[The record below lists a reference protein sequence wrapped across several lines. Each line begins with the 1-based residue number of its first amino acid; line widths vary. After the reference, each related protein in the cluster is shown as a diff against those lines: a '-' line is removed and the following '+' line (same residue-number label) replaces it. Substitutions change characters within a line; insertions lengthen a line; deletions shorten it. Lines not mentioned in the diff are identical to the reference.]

1 MQPLIGITTNQSK
14 NEDDLPSVMV
24 LQSYA
29 RAVLQAGGAP
39 VLIPSMLA
47 EAGWE
52 SLYARLDGILLSGG
66 ADLEP
71 DLFDGQPHPRVY
83 GVDPLRDSVELSLFR
98 AAVADGKPL
107 LGICRGIQLVN
118 VALGGTLYTHLRD
131 QFPNALDHDYPGN
144 LRTALVHEV
153 RLEAGTRLADISG
166 EPVLRVN
173 SLHHQ
178 GVKDVAPGLRVT
190 SHAPDG
196 LVEAVELPGHPFAL
210 AVQWHP
216 EWLTDQQSTRN
227 LFRAFVEAARGDQA
241 HLGTYV

>member
-1 MQPLIGITTNQSK
+1 MPPLIGITTNQSK
-14 NEDDLPSVMV
+14 NQDNLPSVML
-24 LQSYA
+24 LQAYVG
-29 RAVLQAGGAP
+29 AVMQAGGAA

-47 EAGWE
+47 EWGWE
-52 SLYARLDGILLSGG
+52 SVYERVDGLLFSGG
-66 ADLEP
+66 ADLAL

-98 AAVADGKPL
+98 AAIRDGKPL

-153 RLEAGTRLADISG
+153 RLEAGTRLASIVG
-166 EPVLRVN
+166 EAVLRVN

-178 GVKDVAPGLRVT
+178 GLKDIAPALRVT
-190 SHAPDG
+190 AYAPDG
-196 LVEAVELPGHPFAL
+196 LVEAVELPDHPFAL

-216 EWLTDQQSTRN
+216 EWLTDQQPTRN
-227 LFRAFVEAARGDQA
+227 LFQAFVQAAHEAG
-241 HLGTYV
+241 